1 MAMEA
6 LGSIAGPAI
15 GGAFSY
21 ASARETNR
29 ANIAIANQTNQMN
42 YRSAQEQMQF
52 QERMSNTSYQ
62 RSMEDMKAAGLNPML
77 AYSQGGAST
86 PNGAMSTA
94 VAPTVENEIGAGIST
109 ALEARRLKK
118 ELDAVGSQTK
128 LNDIMGETSKK
139 AGELSVATAK
149 KAQAEASAV
158 HAQLPAI
165 KAKADLDVKRSII
178 DDKLLPLDSVL
189 NRTKNAAQSIPGI
202 KLNIGK

>member
-1 MAMEA
+1 MAAEGFA
-6 LGSIAGPAI
+6 SIAGPAI

-42 YRSAQEQMQF
+42 YRSAQEQMAF
-52 QERMSNTSYQ
+52 QKEMSNTSYQ

-109 ALEARRLKK
+109 AMEARRLKK

-128 LNDIMGETSKK
+128 LNEIMGQTSEK
-139 AGELSVATAK
+139 AGELSTSTAK
-149 KAQAEASAV
+149 KADADAAAV
-158 HAQLPAI
+158 NAQLPAI
-165 KAKADLDVKRSII
+165 KAKAALDVKRTAI
-178 DDKLLPLDSVL
+178 DDKMLTLDAVL
-189 NRTKNAAQSIPGI
+189 NRTKNAAQSIPGL